1 MSSLSSFFVSSRR
14 RHTRCALVTGGQT
27 CALPILT
34 GAHLDL
40 ERHVRIGV
48 LKLHFCH
55 LTLLLPATVGIG
67 LVSASSFSDGR
78 NGYALPLLAAPFRS
92 VLASPVRNSASN
104 LF

>member
-1 MSSLSSFFVSSRR
+1 M
-14 RHTRCALVTGGQT
+14 
-27 CALPILT
+27 T

-92 VLASPVRNSASN
+92 VLARSEERRVGKECVSTCRSRWWPYHYKKKTIYTHRRVNM
-104 LF
+104 